1 MWREATTRADDA
13 MAHGA
18 DACGCRAVCVADH
31 VFHGGAVGR
40 VTDWIVIVTGDR
52 LLGGVPQRVVC
63 RRVWAVLQIDR
74 RFTGRAVG
82 SAVAG
87 ESSRGDADRR
97 AGLAEPSSGG
107 CGVSL
112 DHRRTVVAASYGFRD
127 DGERF
132 GPPSSPRS
140 EDAPDRRFG
149 RRHPQHG
156 GVERLSSSLVLT
168 LAASLMAIACVVTL
182 A

>member
-1 MWREATTRADDA
+1 M
-13 MAHGA
+13 
-18 DACGCRAVCVADH
+18 
-31 VFHGGAVGR
+31 
-40 VTDWIVIVTGDR
+40 
-52 LLGGVPQRVVC
+52 
-63 RRVWAVLQIDR
+63 LQIDR
-74 RFTGRAVG
+74 RFTGLAVG
-82 SAVAG
+82 AAVAS

-97 AGLAEPSSGG
+97 AGLDELSSGG

-140 EDAPDRRFG
+140 EDAPDGRFG
-149 RRHPQHG
+149 RRHPQRG
-156 GVERLSSSLVLT
+156 AMERLSSSLVLT